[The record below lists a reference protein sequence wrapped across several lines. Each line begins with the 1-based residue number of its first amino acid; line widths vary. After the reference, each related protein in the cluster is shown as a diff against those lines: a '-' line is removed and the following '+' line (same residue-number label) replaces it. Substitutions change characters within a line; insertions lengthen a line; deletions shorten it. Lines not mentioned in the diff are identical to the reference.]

1 MGVSNKME
9 VKRSEDIHED
19 PWAFLEKEL
28 ETFQQVLRELE
39 SGAESDSTITDSP
52 SLATSDDLSEDIEPI
67 ITKPTNIKPKPP
79 PKPKVILT
87 AEGKIQRIKD
97 EETSKT

>member
-1 MGVSNKME
+1 ME

-67 ITKPTNIKPKPP
+67 ITKSTNEKPKIKPKPP

-87 AEGKIQRIKD
+87 AEGKIQRLKD
-97 EETSKT
+97 EETSKTEY

>member
-1 MGVSNKME
+1 MRHFHNKHVFIFFVQYYQKIMFY
-9 VKRSEDIHED
+9 
-19 PWAFLEKEL
+19 FL
-28 ETFQQVLRELE
+28 
-39 SGAESDSTITDSP
+39 GAESDSTITDSP

-67 ITKPTNIKPKPP
+67 ITKPTNEKPKIKPKPP

-97 EETSKT
+97 EETSKTEY

>member
-1 MGVSNKME
+1 MRHFHKHFSFFFCPMLSNMFY
-9 VKRSEDIHED
+9 
-19 PWAFLEKEL
+19 FL
-28 ETFQQVLRELE
+28 
-39 SGAESDSTITDSP
+39 GAESDSTITDSP

-67 ITKPTNIKPKPP
+67 ITKPTNEKPKIKPKPP

-97 EETSKT
+97 EEKSKTEY

>member
-1 MGVSNKME
+1 MFSFFIQCYQKIMFY
-9 VKRSEDIHED
+9 
-19 PWAFLEKEL
+19 FL
-28 ETFQQVLRELE
+28 
-39 SGAESDSTITDSP
+39 GAESDSTITDSP

-67 ITKPTNIKPKPP
+67 ITKSTNEKPKIKPKPP

>member
-1 MGVSNKME
+1 ME

-19 PWAFLEKEL
+19 PWSFLEKEL

-52 SLATSDDLSEDIEPI
+52 SLATSDDISEDIEPI
-67 ITKPTNIKPKPP
+67 ITKSMNEKPKTKPKPP

-87 AEGKIQRIKD
+87 AEGKIQRLKQ